1 MLHLEG
7 EKDMRVGVN
16 RINGPQ
22 VSRNGGAGKLEGVQR
37 QAGGGGQD
45 EMSRAKIVFR
55 VLVCTLELPW
65 FWIELRGQNSRSL

>member
-1 MLHLEG
+1 MLHPEG

-22 VSRNGGAGKLEGVQR
+22 VSRNGGAGKLEGMQR

-45 EMSRAKIVFR
+45 EMSRAKIVLR